1 MKETFQLEVVGWTFW
16 GDPQYPRVP
25 WIDEAHDRPY
35 EQAVI
40 AELRNRNYHFTGSYH
55 QHGRFGVPVLNDGKQ
70 YSVSMRHWGRLMAE
84 AWELEGKHAYLSWSW
99 FPPKA
104 EEETIPNP
112 TDWNAEE
119 DETAKQE
126 IRFKTHEDEWITE
139 QFADAETIA
148 LVLREHE
155 NRRGAEDTDDSDDR

>member
-40 AELRNRNYHFTGSYH
+40 AELRNKNYHFTGSYH
-55 QHGRFGVPVLNDGKQ
+55 QHGRFGVLVLIDGKQ

-84 AWELEGKHAYLSWSW
+84 AWGIEGIHAYLSWSW
-99 FPPKA
+99 FPPKG
-104 EEETIPNP
+104 EEEIIPEP
-112 TDWNAEE
+112 ADWNTDPEE
-119 DETAKQE
+119 IEMQE
-126 IRFKTHEDEWITE
+126 KRFKAHEDEWMTE
-139 QFADAETIA
+139 QFEDAETIA